1 MRKNQDLSVLKDHA
15 VKCLSWKTATRDDNA
30 IAKEVYDTKSMD
42 AVYGL
47 TDITLVDELFYFIRE
62 QLGLLDKWE
71 RIQPNSIERVLTPF
85 HYYLMVYLVKIVYGV
100 CYLEPVADVLC
111 KNEALM
117 KLVGFNAYQIK
128 NGSCRRGK
136 KRIKNG
142 EPSAPICVD
151 TLGDNIVKMS
161 SQTLESLF
169 NGSIRALAAVG
180 TFGETIMGILDTSF
194 LQTTKSFPG
203 CGKTVREKE
212 VWSHKDKKAI
222 KVIEEIYGFKVAVM
236 ICSKS
241 KIPLAVSFG
250 KIEESDNSFTMKLIE
265 QAKKNL
271 GGYAVLGK
279 ILIDRGFL
287 DGKDLWQLN
296 EEGIHFVVP
305 AKKSMDIVKDVYTLA
320 GMKDKEHIFF
330 GERIEKVRVK
340 AGDDRSKI
348 REGTTSA
355 IGVSG
360 LMSYDAYG
368 PEGHDKKKHSKEF
381 APNPI
386 NAVWVTSWAKRP
398 NQKAGNGPVYL
409 TNMTVEKPLKVVDD
423 YDDRSLIE
431 NGIFRTGKQ
440 DWHLTHPP
448 KKTAHALKIHVY
460 LTLMMIA
467 LTTAF
472 REFKI
477 KEEEK
482 EKKRIET
489 GIERYRRRIVAEN
502 MDKVIVFI
510 GCSYGIFYA
519 YELSVLL
526 GGSVKDCEKIMGPD
540 YKKTILQKYDLP
552 SP

>member
-1 MRKNQDLSVLKDHA
+1 VVTS
-15 VKCLSWKTATRDDNA
+15 T
-30 IAKEVYDTKSMD
+30 
-42 AVYGL
+42 
-47 TDITLVDELFYFIRE
+47 
-62 QLGLLDKWE
+62 
-71 RIQPNSIERVLTPF
+71 
-85 HYYLMVYLVKIVYGV
+85 
-100 CYLEPVADVLC
+100 
-111 KNEALM
+111 
-117 KLVGFNAYQIK
+117 
-128 NGSCRRGK
+128 
-136 KRIKNG
+136 
-142 EPSAPICVD
+142 PICVD

-169 NGSIRALAAVG
+169 NGSIRALAKAG
-180 TFGETIMGILDTSF
+180 TFKETITGILDTSF
-194 LQTTKSFPG
+194 LQTTKSFSG

-212 VWSHKDKKAI
+212 VWSCKDKKAI
-222 KVIEEIYGFKVAVM
+222 KVVEEIYGFKVAVM

-241 KIPLAVSFG
+241 KIPLAAKFG
-250 KIEESDNSFTMKLIE
+250 KIEESDNSFTIKLIE

-271 GGYAVLGK
+271 EGYAVIRK
-279 ILIDRGFL
+279 VLIDRGFL

-305 AKKSMDIVKDVYTLA
+305 AKKNMDIVKDVYMIA
-320 GMKDKEHIFF
+320 GMKDKEHVFF
-330 GERIEKVRVK
+330 EDRIEKARVK

-348 REGTTSA
+348 IDGTTSA

-368 PEGHDKKKHSKEF
+368 PEGHDKKKHGKEF
-381 APNPI
+381 SPNPI

-398 NQKAGNGPVYL
+398 NQKAGKGPVYL

-448 KKTAHALKIHVY
+448 KKTAHAFKIHVY

-540 YKKTILQKYDLP
+540 YKKAILQKYDLP